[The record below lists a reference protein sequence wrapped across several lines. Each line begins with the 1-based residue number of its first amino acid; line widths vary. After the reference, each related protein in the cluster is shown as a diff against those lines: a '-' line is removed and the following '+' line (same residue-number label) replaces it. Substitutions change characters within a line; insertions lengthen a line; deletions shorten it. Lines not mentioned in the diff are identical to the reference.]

1 MAKVVM
7 EFEKGGSFEVVFNP
21 DAPKTADAFRQALPV
36 EGICL
41 QGRYAGEE
49 FFFNAPVETAPENLV
64 EASFGDVAFNSDPN
78 WKAVCVYYGPK
89 HRGGPYSL
97 FARLEGDLGELNGIG
112 LRIWKEGG
120 EKVTV
125 RELEMA

>member
-1 MAKVVM
+1 MSKIVM
-7 EFEKGGSFEVVFNP
+7 QFEKGGEFEVTFKAE
-21 DAPKTADAFRQALPV
+21 APKTAEAFKKALPI
-36 EGICL
+36 EGVAL

-49 FFFNAPVETAPENLV
+49 FFFNAPVDVEPENLV
-64 EASFGDVAFNSDPN
+64 EAEFGDVAFNSDPK

-89 HRGGPYSL
+89 HKGGPYSL
-97 FARLEGDLGELNGIG
+97 FAKLNGDMEELNKIG

-125 RELEMA
+125 KEV